1 MRGMAHLKRLLAAC
15 CALGAFTLGCGLAA
29 PAATNARGSFP
40 AIRAAT
46 PPALDARLADPV
58 WKTALVATDLMGV
71 TTHAPSRVETRFS
84 LLYDDANLYVGI
96 VAEQRGFPITATQ
109 TANNV
114 GFGVDDYAGIGID
127 PTGNGQQVYF
137 FETTPLGTRYQQATE
152 SARYAPPWTA
162 TAARTA
168 TGWSAMLVIPLKV
181 VRQAGLKQWRFDF
194 IRHIAAVNEN
204 QSWAYDAQMNDG
216 GGNGGFPQS
225 GDVRFWPRL
234 TDIILARSAAKR
246 KPALELYGL
255 TSAGSD
261 RREFAQSS
269 GAFSPVDVRHTGVDL
284 TYPITGTISLVGAL
298 APDFSNVEIDQQ
310 TIAPQEFR
318 RSLAEYRPFFSQGAN
333 FFAPISGVSIN
344 SPPNLNFYSPNIGSF
359 TRGLKSEGTFGNQS
373 FGVLETRGA
382 GFDDDVLSYK
392 HSLPNRSFNYQATG
406 VFTHHE
412 AGNETFDQRAGNDA
426 TIDFVVTGRDDKTG
440 FVYSGSYGAER
451 GSFIA
456 QPSLA
461 RKTEDFLD
469 FHKPNYEVFVGYKDI
484 GPSWNPVDG
493 FTTIQDIRG
502 PIAFVDMEGTL
513 APNGPFKRVGL
524 FGYGDRFLDRS
535 GAVHESDAG
544 INLDVTTKNL
554 IHLNLGPSVG
564 VLRSYNG
571 SLVGYPT
578 YTGGVN
584 QYYNS
589 NGIGV
594 GYRDGTPNPIDAGYS
609 YGVFS
614 NFFLQQ
620 VSFSTSR
627 SIATRYTIGLEYDGT
642 LEKFATGAVDGQSL
656 RRVSFGETIG
666 KDTNLS
672 LSLRDISGRGG
683 FASPGINLAGSFH
696 RRFKND
702 SELFINYGTPAAN
715 STLQRFVLK
724 YVLRLGGGAGV

>member
-1 MRGMAHLKRLLAAC
+1 MAHLQRLLASC
-15 CALGAFTLGCGLAA
+15 CALGALAA
-29 PAATNARGSFP
+29 GCALPAGAATNAAGAYP
-40 AIRAAT
+40 AVRAAA
-46 PPALDARLADPV
+46 PPPLDATLADPV
-58 WKTALVATDLMGV
+58 WKTALVATDLTSL
-71 TTHAPSRVETRFS
+71 TTHAPSRVQTRFS
-84 LLYDDANLYVGI
+84 LLYDDTNLYVGI
-96 VAEQRGFPITATQ
+96 VAEQRGFQITATQ

-152 SARYAPPWTA
+152 STRYAPPWQA

-168 TGWSAMLVIPLKV
+168 TGWNAMLVIPLSV
-181 VRQAGLKQWRFDF
+181 VRGSSLRQWRFDF
-194 IRHIAAVNEN
+194 IRHIATANEN
-204 QSWAYDAQMNDG
+204 LSWAYDAQMNDG
-216 GGNGGFPQS
+216 GGNGGFPNS

-234 TDIILARSAAKR
+234 TDITLARSAAKR

-255 TSAGSD
+255 ASGGSD
-261 RREFAQSS
+261 RRQFAQAN
-269 GAFSPVDVRHTGVDL
+269 GGFLPVDVRHTGIDL

-318 RSLAEYRPFFSQGAN
+318 RSLAEFRPFFSQGAN
-333 FFAPISGVSIN
+333 FFAPISGASVN
-344 SPPNLNFYSPNIGSF
+344 SPGNLDFYSPNIGSF

-382 GFDDDVLSYK
+382 GFDDDVLSYQ
-392 HSLPNRSFNYQATG
+392 HSLPNRSFGYQATG
-406 VFTHHE
+406 VFTHHVS
-412 AGNETFDQRAGNDA
+412 GNDTFDQRAGNDA
-426 TIDFVVTGRDDKTG
+426 TIDLSIGGRDDKTG

-451 GSFIA
+451 GSFIP
-456 QPSLA
+456 QPALA

-469 FHKPNYEVFVGYKDI
+469 VHKPNYEVFAGYKDL
-484 GPSWNPVDG
+484 GPGWNPVDG
-493 FTTIQDIRG
+493 FTAIQDIRG
-502 PIAFVDMEGTL
+502 PIAFVNMQGSL
-513 APNGPFKRVGL
+513 APNGPFKRVDL
-524 FGYGDRFLDRS
+524 FAFGDRYLDRS
-535 GAVHESDAG
+535 GAVHQADSG
-544 INLDVTTKNL
+544 VYLDVTTKNL
-554 IHLNLGPSVG
+554 IRINVGPTVG
-564 VLRSYNG
+564 VLRTYNG

-584 QYYNS
+584 QYFN
-589 NGIGV
+589 NTGIGF
-594 GYRDGTPNPIDAGYS
+594 GYRDGTPTPVDASYS

-614 NFFLQQ
+614 NLFLQQ
-620 VSFSTSR
+620 VSLSTSR
-627 SIATRYTIGLEYDGT
+627 AIGTRYTVGLEYDGT
-642 LEKFATGAVDGQSL
+642 LEKLTSGTADGQSL

-702 SELFINYGTPAAN
+702 SELFLNYGTPAAN

-724 YVLRLGGGAGV
+724 YVLRFGGGAGV

>member
-1 MRGMAHLKRLLAAC
+1 MAHLQRLLASCCVLGALAAG
-15 CALGAFTLGCGLAA
+15 CALPAG
-29 PAATNARGSFP
+29 AATNAAGAYP
-40 AIRAAT
+40 AVRAAA
-46 PPALDARLADPV
+46 PPPLDATLADPV
-58 WKTALVATDLMGV
+58 WKTALVATDLTSL
-71 TTHAPSRVETRFS
+71 TTHAPSRVQTRFS
-84 LLYDDANLYVGI
+84 LLYDDTNLYVGI
-96 VAEQRGFPITATQ
+96 VAEQRGFQITATQ

-152 SARYAPPWTA
+152 STRYAPPWQA

-168 TGWSAMLVIPLKV
+168 TGWNAMLVIPLSV
-181 VRQAGLKQWRFDF
+181 VRGSSLRQWRFDF
-194 IRHIAAVNEN
+194 IRHIATANEN

-216 GGNGGFPQS
+216 GGNGGFPNS

-234 TDIILARSAAKR
+234 TDITLARSAAKR

-255 TSAGSD
+255 ASGGSD
-261 RREFAQSS
+261 RRQFAQAN
-269 GAFSPVDVRHTGVDL
+269 GGFLPVDVRHTGIDL

-318 RSLAEYRPFFSQGAN
+318 RSLAEFRPFFSQGAN
-333 FFAPISGVSIN
+333 FFAPISGASVN
-344 SPPNLNFYSPNIGSF
+344 SPGNLDFYSPNIGSF

-382 GFDDDVLSYK
+382 GFDDDVLSYQ
-392 HSLPNRSFNYQATG
+392 HSLPNRSFGYQATG
-406 VFTHHE
+406 VFTHHVS
-412 AGNETFDQRAGNDA
+412 GNDTFDQRAGNDA
-426 TIDFVVTGRDDKTG
+426 TIDLSIGGRDDKTG

-451 GSFIA
+451 GSFIP
-456 QPSLA
+456 QPALA

-469 FHKPNYEVFVGYKDI
+469 VHKPNYEVFVGYKDL
-484 GPSWNPVDG
+484 GPGWNPVDG
-493 FTTIQDIRG
+493 FTAIQDIRG
-502 PIAFVDMEGTL
+502 PIAFVNMQGSL
-513 APNGPFKRVGL
+513 APNGPFKRVDL
-524 FGYGDRFLDRS
+524 FAFGDRYLDRS
-535 GAVHESDAG
+535 GAVHQADSG
-544 INLDVTTKNL
+544 VYLDVTTKNL
-554 IHLNLGPSVG
+554 IRINVGPTVG
-564 VLRSYNG
+564 VLRTYNG

-584 QYYNS
+584 QYFN
-589 NGIGV
+589 NTGIGF
-594 GYRDGTPNPIDAGYS
+594 GYRDGTPTPVDASYS

-614 NFFLQQ
+614 NLFLQQ
-620 VSFSTSR
+620 VSLSTSR
-627 SIATRYTIGLEYDGT
+627 AIGTRYTVGLEYDGT
-642 LEKFATGAVDGQSL
+642 LEKLTSGTADGQSL

-702 SELFINYGTPAAN
+702 SELFLNYGTPAAN

-724 YVLRLGGGAGV
+724 YVLRFGGGAGV